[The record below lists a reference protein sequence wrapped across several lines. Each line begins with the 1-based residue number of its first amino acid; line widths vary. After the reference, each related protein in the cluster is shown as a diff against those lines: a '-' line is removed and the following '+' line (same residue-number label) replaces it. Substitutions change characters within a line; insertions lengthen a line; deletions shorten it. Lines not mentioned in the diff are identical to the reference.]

1 MLLPQRM
8 INKLPRLIICKF
20 ANLVNLLFYT
30 VFNLI
35 PGQSMEEKWKV
46 GRLNPTFTTRAYSS
60 RIESI
65 YSAFSNSVFLQCVHS
80 PARISICVL
89 LLLSFVYI
97 HLL

>member
-8 INKLPRLIICKF
+8 INKLPRLIICTDL
-20 ANLVNLLFYT
+20 LVNLLFYT

-35 PGQSMEEKWKV
+35 PGQSMEEKWKL

>member
-8 INKLPRLIICKF
+8 INKLPRLIICTDL
-20 ANLVNLLFYT
+20 LVNLLFYT

-46 GRLNPTFTTRAYSS
+46 GRLNPTSTRAYSS

>member
-8 INKLPRLIICKF
+8 INKLPRLIICTDL
-20 ANLVNLLFYT
+20 LVNLLSYT

>member
-8 INKLPRLIICKF
+8 INKLPRLIICTDL
-20 ANLVNLLFYT
+20 LVNLLFYT